1 MVFIENRFAI
11 CSAENPKALDVCSV
25 LQINLHIFSFFG
37 STGAPTF
44 QTFIQ
49 SKCTIVIGSK
59 FGKLA
64 GLQCPLKYH
73 SRTL

>member
-1 MVFIENRFAI
+1 MVLVENRFAI
-11 CSAENPKALDVCSV
+11 CTTENPKTLDVYSV
-25 LQINLHIFSFFG
+25 LQTNLLIFSFFG
-37 STGAPTF
+37 SPGVPTF

-73 SRTL
+73 SRAF